1 MSIRYLYNSDNSDN
15 TTVFPRE
22 GGDTLAT
29 ALRHQHF
36 TYGSWTKVVTPAIV
50 NEVRF
55 TYGDRINWARSWGL
69 GGNWADELGLR
80 NVPNGAFPVFAVTGY
95 TNLGS
100 TAQERQQF
108 PIRQWQLIDNFSWVK
123 GKHTMKFG
131 FEIRPSYN
139 YEINRPLASG
149 QFNFSPLATG
159 LPGTASSGLG
169 LASMLLGLPNAYSLR
184 ETEVLDR
191 SSKYLAAFAQSDWAV
206 SKDLTLNLGIRWET
220 DTPIVDAN
228 NRMNGFDPPAINP
241 VSGTPGV
248 VKFMG
253 VNGFRTTPYDTDW
266 NNFGPRFGFA
276 WKPFGAEKTV
286 IRGGWGVFFAHPFDR
301 GAPTSASLGFERS
314 LNLTSPDQGITIPF
328 VLSQGPPSANLTTPE
343 LNDSFGAVRVGQAV
357 NTAVSFFETNRRT
370 GYSMQHNLN
379 IQRELPGGLMV
390 EVGYLANLSRKLA
403 SANLNMNQVPMERLG
418 PGVSQRDR
426 PFPQFNGVTLLAPS
440 LGVSSYHAG
449 ILRVQ
454 KRFSD
459 GLSFNA
465 NYTWSKFLNNTDEG
479 GSTIGAEGNPYSN
492 YYNRRADWGRS
503 ENDIPH
509 RLSFSAVY
517 DLPFG
522 TGKRWLS
529 KNKAKWILGD
539 WGLSTVTTLQSGAP
553 FTVTTQVDTT
563 QAFSAGALRADVLRN
578 PNFDGSQRTLA
589 QWFDTGAFAQPAAYR
604 FGNQG
609 VNILRSDGLVNID
622 LSVLRNF
629 PIGEQRKLQFR
640 AESFNVTNTP
650 TFGIPGRVLGGPGFG
665 VVSSA
670 SAGRRLQ
677 LGLRLVW

>member
-1 MSIRYLYNSDNSDN
+1 
-15 TTVFPRE
+15 V
-22 GGDTLAT
+22 
-29 ALRHQHF
+29 RHQNF
-36 TYGSWTKVVTPAIV
+36 TYGSWTKVLSPTII
-50 NEVRF
+50 NEARF
-55 TYGDRINWARSWGL
+55 TYGDRVNWARSRGI
-69 GGNWADELGLR
+69 GEDWADQLGLKG
-80 NVPNGAFPVFAVTGY
+80 VPNGAFPAIVVSGF

-100 TAQERQQF
+100 TAQERRQF
-108 PIRQWQLIDNFSWVK
+108 PIRQWQFIDNYSWVR

-139 YEINRPLASG
+139 FEINRPLAAG
-149 QFNFSPLATG
+149 QLNFNTFATG
-159 LPGTASSGLG
+159 QPGNAATGYG
-169 LASMLLGLPNAYSLR
+169 LASALLGLPNAFTLR
-184 ETEVLDR
+184 ETEPLDR
-191 SSKYLAAFAQSDWAV
+191 KSNYIAAFAQSDWAV
-206 SKDLTLNLGIRWET
+206 SRDLTLNLGIRWET
-220 DTPIVDAN
+220 DTPIVDKN
-228 NRMNGFDPPAINP
+228 HRMNGFDPTAINP

-248 VKFMG
+248 VKFMDQ
-253 VNGFRTTPYDTDW
+253 NGFRTSPYDTDW

-276 WKPFGAEKTV
+276 WKPMGSQKTV
-286 IRGGWGVFFAHPFDR
+286 VRGGFGVFFAHPFDR
-301 GAPTSASLGFERS
+301 GAPSSASLGFERS
-314 LNLTSPDQGITIPF
+314 LNLSSPDQGITFPY
-328 VLSQGPPSANLTTPE
+328 VLSQGLPNATLTKPV
-343 LNDSFGAVRVGQAV
+343 LDDSFGAVRVGQPV
-357 NTAVSFFETNRRT
+357 TTAVTFFETNRRT
-370 GYSMQHNLN
+370 GYSMQYNLN
-379 IQRELPGGLMV
+379 IQREIGGGMLV
-390 EVGYLANLSRKLA
+390 EIGYLANLSRKLS
-403 SANLNMNQVPMERLG
+403 SANLNMNQIPNERMG
-418 PGVSQRDR
+418 PGTSQRDR

-449 ILRVQ
+449 VLRVQ
-454 KRFSD
+454 KRFSS

-479 GSTIGAEGNPYSN
+479 GSSLGDEGNPYSN

-503 ENDIPH
+503 ENDVPH

-539 WGLSTVTTLQSGAP
+539 WGVSTVTTLQSGAP

-563 QAFSAGALRADVLRN
+563 NAFSAGALRADVFRN
-578 PNFDGSQRTLA
+578 PNLDGDQRSLGR
-589 QWFDTGAFAQPAAYR
+589 WFDTSAFAQPAAYR
-604 FGNQG
+604 YGNQG

-622 LSVLRNF
+622 FSLLRNF
-629 PIGEQRKLQFR
+629 PITEQRKLQFR